1 MLLRLKLLLSSICV
15 LCVLSCVYVDV
26 YASKELATH
35 EWSKG
40 QQSLIIAPKY
50 TYTDEDFWYLS
61 HVIAAECG
69 ADWCKDETLFYVG
82 SVVLNRVE
90 SDVFPNTIKEV
101 VLSPGQYAP
110 AAYLSNYEPSERVIE
125 VTTELLEQGSVLPA
139 EVVYHANFTQ
149 GSGVHVV
156 SDTIYFCYR

>member
-1 MLLRLKLLLSSICV
+1 MISRLLVSGICMM
-15 LCVLSCVYVDV
+15 CVYISMSVCPV
-26 YASKELATH
+26 HASEEMAKH

-40 QQSLIIAPKY
+40 QQSLILEPEY

-90 SDVFPNTIKEV
+90 SEVFPDNIRDV

-125 VTTELLEQGSVLPA
+125 VTTELLEQGSVLPP

-149 GSGVHVV
+149 GSGVHIV